1 MGTHAD
7 QHAAPPDDEVA
18 FWQGF
23 IEWWARE
30 RRGPV
35 PARAWQ
41 ALALAQARVQ
51 AGQQRSCACGTG
63 RPP

>member
-1 MGTHAD
+1 VGTEAD
-7 QHAAPPDDEVA
+7 RVAASPDDEVA

-41 ALALAQARVQ
+41 ALALAQARVK
-51 AGQQRSCACGTG
+51 ARQQRPFACGTDCP
-63 RPP
+63 R